1 VEEPVIYARGAA
13 VEIRMQIQFFG
24 SLRSPIYGLTIRTL
38 DGVTVFGANTR
49 SRYLVVKTPSA
60 GDETEIV
67 FKFQLNVLAGD
78 YFISRGVADDD
89 EQADQIAVDRRYD
102 VLHLIVKGGP
112 DDLGF
117 ADMEM
122 SISESA

>member
-1 VEEPVIYARGAA
+1 
-13 VEIRMQIQFFG
+13 
-24 SLRSPIYGLTIRTL
+24 
-38 DGVTVFGANTR
+38 
-49 SRYLVVKTPSA
+49 
-60 GDETEIV
+60 
-67 FKFQLNVLAGD
+67 
-78 YFISRGVADDD
+78 
-89 EQADQIAVDRRYD
+89 